1 MAIRVRRRPT
11 PEECIAA
18 LKLDT
23 AGLVVLGVAL
33 SISGVIIGLLVRVVS
48 G

>member
-1 MAIRVRRRPT
+1 MATRVRRWPT

-18 LKLDT
+18 LKLDA
-23 AGLVVLGVAL
+23 AGVVVLCVTL
-33 SISGVIIGLLVRVVS
+33 SISAVIIGLLVRVIS

>member
-1 MAIRVRRRPT
+1 MALRVRRRPT

-18 LKLDT
+18 LKLDA
-23 AGLVVLGVAL
+23 AGLVVLSVAV
-33 SISGVIIGLLVRVVS
+33 SVSAVMIGLLVRVVS

>member
-1 MAIRVRRRPT
+1 MAIRVRGRPT

-23 AGLVVLGVAL
+23 MGVVVLSVAL
-33 SISGVIIGLLVRVVS
+33 SISGVILGLLARVIS